1 MQFLSNL
8 KIRTKI
14 LCGFSILVVIMVI
27 IGFSSY
33 RGMQEI
39 KERLDNIFLVRL
51 PSIDF
56 LIEADR
62 DLQQLLVAERSMV
75 FATPGSES
83 YKGFLAE
90 YDENFQQSDERW
102 KKFKALSTADA
113 EKPVIE
119 TYDRGRSDWMV
130 SSRKVLDE
138 LAKNTEE
145 ARKTAIALT
154 LGDASAKFET
164 MRDQLNTLTE
174 LNLANAEKA
183 SKEATESYRLAMT
196 ILTITIVV
204 GVILG
209 ILLAGIIALSI
220 TRPISAAVASLKD
233 IAEGEGDL
241 TKQLPATS
249 KDEVGELARW
259 FNIFLGKLQ
268 GIIRELSVNAGV
280 VDDSSGKLLGIA
292 SSLAKNA
299 GATSTKASNVAS
311 ASDEMTA
318 NMQRV
323 ATTMEETTSNT
334 GMVAAAVEEMA
345 ATINEIAQNSEKARS
360 ISESAVQQAAAA
372 SSKMADLG
380 KAANAISAVT
390 ETITEISEQ
399 TNLLALNATI
409 EAARAGEAGKGFAVV
424 ANEIKELA
432 RQTAAATA
440 EIKGKIEGVQGTT
453 AETITE
459 IESIASIINTINE
472 IIATIATAIEEQ
484 SVATNEIS
492 NSVTQ
497 ASDGIGE
504 VNHNIAEG
512 TTVIEQISREIAD
525 VNASAG
531 DISNNSINIEKSAD
545 ELRQLA
551 VKLNAIIGRFKF

>member
-1 MQFLSNL
+1 MEFFRNL

-14 LCGFSILVVIMVI
+14 LAGFVMIIAVMVVIGI
-27 IGFSSY
+27 DAYISLKNIRQS
-33 RGMQEI
+33 
-39 KERLDNIFLVRL
+39 LDDIFLVRM

-62 DLQQLLVAERSMV
+62 DLQQLLVAERSLALV
-75 FATPGSES
+75 AGNQEQYGNFIND
-83 YKGFLAE
+83 YK
-90 YDENFQQSDERW
+90 ENFQQSKERW
-102 KKFKALSTADA
+102 DKYVALADGDQ
-113 EKPVIE
+113 EKSIIA
-119 TYDRGRSDWMV
+119 THDKDRGDWTAA
-130 SSRKVLDE
+130 SQKVLDRFAE
-138 LAKNTEE
+138 NTPE
-145 ARKTAIALT
+145 ARDAAVAQS
-154 LGDASAKFET
+154 LGDASARFET
-164 MRDQLNTLTE
+164 MRDHLNALTE
-174 LNLANAEKA
+174 INLEKA
-183 SKEATESYRLAMT
+183 QKESEAAAATFRRAMT
-196 ILTITIVV
+196 ILTVLIIAGV
-204 GVILG
+204 GVS
-209 ILLAGIIALSI
+209 ILLATLISLSI
-220 TRPISAAVASLKD
+220 TRPLNAAVTSLKD

-241 TKQLPATS
+241 TRKLPAS
-249 KDEVGELARW
+249 GKDEVGEMARW
-259 FNIFLGKLQ
+259 FNTFLGKLQ
-268 GIIRELSVNAGV
+268 GIIREVSDNASV
-280 VDDSSGKLLGIA
+280 VDLASGRLLGIA
-292 SSLAKNA
+292 SDLSLSAATTSGKA
-299 GATSTKASNVAS
+299 GSVAS
-311 ASDEMTA
+311 SAEQMSSSME
-318 NMQRV
+318 RV
-323 ATTMEETTSNT
+323 ASTMEETTSNT

-372 SSKMADLG
+372 SIKMADLG

-440 EIKGKIEGVQGTT
+440 EIKGKIDGVQGTT

-497 ASDGIGE
+497 ASEGIGE
-504 VNHNIAEG
+504 VNHNIAES
-512 TTVIEQISREIAD
+512 TTVINQISREIAD
-525 VNASAG
+525 VNVSAG
-531 DISNNSINIEKSAD
+531 DISSNSKNIEANAN
-545 ELRQLA
+545 ELKELAGQLNE
-551 VKLNAIIGRFKF
+551 LIGRFKF

>member
-83 YKGFLAE
+83 YKGFQAE
-90 YDENFQQSDERW
+90 YDKNFQQSDERW
-102 KKFKALSTADA
+102 NKFKALSTADN

-145 ARKTAIALT
+145 SRKAAIALT
-154 LGDASAKFET
+154 LGEASVKFET

-196 ILTITIVV
+196 ILTGTIVI

-209 ILLAGIIALSI
+209 IVLAGIIGLAI
-220 TRPISAAVASLKD
+220 TRPINAAVASLKD

-280 VDDSSGKLLGIA
+280 VDNSSEKLLGIA

-299 GATSTKASNVAS
+299 GATSTKASNVAG

-360 ISESAVQQAAAA
+360 ISESAVQQATAA
-372 SSKMADLG
+372 SLKMADLG

-531 DISNNSINIEKSAD
+531 DISNNSTNIEKSAD

>member
-1 MQFLSNL
+1 MQFLRNL

-14 LCGFSILVVIMVI
+14 LSGFAILIGITI
-27 IGFSSY
+27 IVGFFSY
-33 RGMQEI
+33 QGMKQI
-39 KERLDNIFLVRL
+39 KGRLDDIFLVRL

-75 FATPGSES
+75 FALPGSDI
-83 YKGFLAE
+83 YKGLIGE
-90 YDENFQQSDERW
+90 YEKNFKQSDERW
-102 KKFKALSTADA
+102 NKFKALSTAA
-113 EKPVIE
+113 NEKPIND
-119 TYDRGRSDWMV
+119 TYDRARSDWMTA
-130 SSRKVLDE
+130 SRRVLEE
-138 LAKNTEE
+138 LAKNTDDS
-145 ARKTAIALT
+145 RKAAVELT
-154 LGDASAKFET
+154 LGDASKKFEI
-164 MRDQLNTLTE
+164 MREQLNTLTE

-183 SKEATESYRLAMT
+183 SSEATANYRLAISMLTAT
-196 ILTITIVV
+196 IIV
-204 GVILG
+204 GVFLG
-209 ILLAGIIALSI
+209 IILAIIIGLAI
-220 TRPISAAVASLKD
+220 TRPINAAVANLKD
-233 IAEGEGDL
+233 IAQGEGDL
-241 TKQLPATS
+241 TKRLPANST
-249 KDEVGELARW
+249 DEVGELANW
-259 FNIFLGKLQ
+259 FNTFLGKLQ
-268 GIIRELSVNAGV
+268 DIIREVSQNAGV
-280 VDDSSGKLLGIA
+280 VDQSSNTLLGIA
-292 SSLAKNA
+292 SNLAKNA
-299 GATSTKASNVAS
+299 DATSGKARSVADS
-311 ASDEMTA
+311 SREMNS

-334 GMVAAAVEEMA
+334 NMVAAAVEEMA

-360 ISESAVQQAAAA
+360 ISEAAVQQATAA

-380 KAANAISAVT
+380 RAANAISAVT

-459 IESIASIINTINE
+459 IESISSIIHNINE

-484 SVATNEIS
+484 SAATNEIS

-497 ASDGIGE
+497 ASEGIGE
-504 VNHNIAEG
+504 VNNNI
-512 TTVIEQISREIAD
+512 
-525 VNASAG
+525 
-531 DISNNSINIEKSAD
+531 
-545 ELRQLA
+545 
-551 VKLNAIIGRFKF
+551 

>member
-1 MQFLSNL
+1 MEFIRNL

-14 LCGFSILVVIMVI
+14 LAGFVIIIAVMVVIGI
-27 IGFSSY
+27 DSY
-33 RGMQEI
+33 MSLKNIRQS
-39 KERLDNIFLVRL
+39 LDDIFLVRL

-62 DLQQLLVAERSMV
+62 DLQQLLVAERSLALV
-75 FATPGSES
+75 AGNQEQYGNFIND
-83 YKGFLAE
+83 YK
-90 YDENFQQSDERW
+90 ENFQQSKERW
-102 KKFKALSTADA
+102 DKYVALADG
-113 EKPVIE
+113 EKEKTII
-119 TYDRGRSDWMV
+119 TTHDKDRGDWTTA
-130 SSRKVLDE
+130 SQKVLDE
-138 LAKNTEE
+138 FAKNTPE
-145 ARKTAIALT
+145 ARDAAVAQS
-154 LGDASAKFET
+154 LGDASARFET
-164 MRDQLNTLTE
+164 MRDHLNALTE
-174 LNLANAEKA
+174 INLEKA
-183 SKEATESYRLAMT
+183 QKESEAAAATFRRSMT
-196 ILTITIVV
+196 ILTVLLV
-204 GVILG
+204 AGVAVS
-209 ILLAGIIALSI
+209 ILLATLISLSI
-220 TRPISAAVASLKD
+220 TRPLNAAVTSLKD

-241 TKQLPATS
+241 TRKLPATGQ
-249 KDEVGELARW
+249 DEVGELARW
-259 FNIFLGKLQ
+259 FNTFLGKLQ
-268 GIIRELSVNAGV
+268 GIIREVSDNASV
-280 VDDSSGKLLGIA
+280 VDLASGRLLGIA
-292 SSLAKNA
+292 SNLSQSAATTSGKA
-299 GATSTKASNVAS
+299 GSVAS
-311 ASDEMTA
+311 SAEQMSSSME
-318 NMQRV
+318 RV
-323 ATTMEETTSNT
+323 ASTMEETTSNT

-372 SSKMADLG
+372 SVKMADLG

-440 EIKGKIEGVQGTT
+440 EIKGKIDGVQGTT

-497 ASDGIGE
+497 ASEGIGE
-504 VNHNIAEG
+504 VNHNIAES
-512 TTVIEQISREIAD
+512 TTVINQISREIAD
-525 VNASAG
+525 VNVSAG
-531 DISNNSINIEKSAD
+531 DISSNSKNIEANAN
-545 ELRQLA
+545 ELKDLAGQLSE
-551 VKLNAIIGRFKF
+551 LIGRFKF

>member
-1 MQFLSNL
+1 MEFIRNL

-14 LCGFSILVVIMVI
+14 LAGFILIITMMII
-27 IGFSSY
+27 IGINSY
-33 RGMQEI
+33 LSLKLVRQS
-39 KERLDNIFLVRL
+39 LDDIFLVRL

-62 DLQQLLVAERSMV
+62 DLQQLLVAERSLALV
-75 FATPGSES
+75 AGNQEQYGNFIND
-83 YKGFLAE
+83 YK
-90 YDENFQQSDERW
+90 ENLQQSKERW
-102 KKFKALSTADA
+102 DKYVALADGEKEKAIIATHDKDREGWTAA
-113 EKPVIE
+113 
-119 TYDRGRSDWMV
+119 SQ
-130 SSRKVLDE
+130 KVLDGF
-138 LAKNTEE
+138 AGNTPA
-145 ARKTAIALT
+145 ARDAAVAQS
-154 LGDASAKFET
+154 LGEASARFET
-164 MRDQLNTLTE
+164 MRDHLNALTE
-174 LNLANAEKA
+174 INLEKA
-183 SKEATESYRLAMT
+183 QRESEAAAATFRRSMT
-196 ILTITIVV
+196 ILTVLLAA
-204 GVILG
+204 GVAVS
-209 ILLAGIIALSI
+209 ILLATLISLSI
-220 TRPISAAVASLKD
+220 TRPLNAAVTSLKD

-241 TKQLPATS
+241 TRKLPATGR
-249 KDEVGELARW
+249 DEVGELARW
-259 FNIFLGKLQ
+259 FNTFLGKLQ
-268 GIIRELSVNAGV
+268 GIIREVADNASV
-280 VDDSSGKLLGIA
+280 VDLASGRLLGIA
-292 SSLAKNA
+292 SNLSQNA
-299 GATSTKASNVAS
+299 ATTSGKAGSVAS
-311 ASDEMTA
+311 SAEQMSSSME
-318 NMQRV
+318 RV
-323 ATTMEETTSNT
+323 ASTMEETTSNT

-372 SSKMADLG
+372 SVKMADLG

-459 IESIASIINTINE
+459 IGSIASIINQINE

-497 ASDGIGE
+497 ASEGIGE
-504 VNHNIAEG
+504 VNHNIAES
-512 TTVIEQISREIAD
+512 TTVINQISREIAD
-525 VNASAG
+525 VNVSAG
-531 DISNNSINIEKSAD
+531 DISSNSKNIETNAN
-545 ELRQLA
+545 ELKELAGQLSG
-551 VKLNAIIGRFKF
+551 LIGRFKF